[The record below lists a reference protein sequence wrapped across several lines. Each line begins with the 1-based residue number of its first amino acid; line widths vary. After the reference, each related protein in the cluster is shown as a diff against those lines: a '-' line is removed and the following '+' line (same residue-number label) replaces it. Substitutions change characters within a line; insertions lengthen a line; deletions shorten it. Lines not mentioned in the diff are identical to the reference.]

1 MSAPLTENEQ
11 KILQYLLDKHY
22 DPLKIEPLIETL
34 RRVVRDLIA
43 AGVQQGNGQNAA
55 GGRLLGLNRTTFRY
69 MRENIDK
76 MVSFSHPRKGK
87 PKCS

>member
-1 MSAPLTENEQ
+1 MTAPLTENEE
-11 KILQYLLDKHY
+11 KILSFLLSQHY
-22 DPLKIEPLIETL
+22 DPLKREPLIETM
-34 RRVVRDLIA
+34 RKVVRDLIA
-43 AGVQQGNGQNAA
+43 AAVQQGNGQNAA

-69 MRENIDK
+69 MRENLDK